1 MPETANYVRRQAV
14 RITPAVLDTLLPKL
28 PLLKMEFT
36 QITAPGFPHLF
47 EQLEFLADMVED
59 FAEGADREIPFTT
72 LAEAVFALL
81 FVHKHWDLIPGQ
93 KESPAAHH
101 ADDSSVVRSVLVTH
115 QEALAAYAARHDVV
129 WAGVTSNP

>member
-1 MPETANYVRRQAV
+1 MPETANYVRRQAA

-59 FAEGADREIPFTT
+59 FAEGADREIPFITV
-72 LAEAVFALL
+72 AEAVFALL

-93 KESPAAHH
+93 KESQATH
-101 ADDSSVVRSVLVTH
+101 ADDSSVVRTVLLTH
-115 QEALAAYAARHDVV
+115 HDALASYAARHDVV
-129 WAGVTSNP
+129 WTGVTVNP